1 MIRGLYYQREVM
13 STSPKAIEIAERRV
27 KVLKLRKEGWTY
39 EKIGNELS
47 ISDDTARNDCLEAI
61 RSIEWTA
68 EEAAM
73 EVRELVK
80 HRNDELINSLYEKA
94 LNGDYGAVDRIIK
107 INEQLLEIVGGKIT
121 RHDITSGGGKIGA
134 AITTVEV
141 ILDVDGT
148 AHKSIIDGSLVAET
162 ES

>member
-1 MIRGLYYQREVM
+1 M

-27 KVLKLRKEGWTY
+27 QVLRLRKEGKTY
-39 EKIGNELS
+39 EQIGTELG
-47 ISDDTARNDCLEAI
+47 ISDDTARNDCLAAI
-61 RSIEWTA
+61 RSIEWTQ

-94 LNGDYGAVDRIIK
+94 LNGDYGAVDRIIR
-107 INEQLLEIVGGKIT
+107 INEQLLDIVGGKIT
-121 RHDITSGGGKIGA
+121 RHDVTSGGGKLGTS
-134 AITTVEV
+134 ITTVEV

-148 AHKSIIDGSLVAET
+148 PHKSIVDGPVIEAET
-162 ES
+162 